1 VVRTLTIWILIAAVL
16 LVSHFAFEPRATF
29 NWFWLFTLACWA
41 VMDCYWTTAG
51 QTNKCVSPAKQ
62 SLSAVAIGWMPHALY
77 CLPLSSVPILGQR
90 LLPNIASLQFAGAT
104 MCALGVGFAIWGRRI
119 LARNWNATVTRG
131 EEQQLVQNGPYAVV
145 RHPIYSGFLAAL
157 LGMLFA
163 LGEVRAAIL
172 LAGGADVL
180 LKKMKHEEAILDAA
194 FPDDYRRYQQRVARL
209 IPWIW

>member
-1 VVRTLTIWILIAAVL
+1 MARAFTIWLPIAVVL
-16 LVSHFAFEPRATF
+16 LVSRFAFEPHETF

-41 VMDCYWTTAG
+41 ALDCYWATAG
-51 QTNKCVSPAKQ
+51 QMNKTISQAKP
-62 SLSAVAIGWMPHALY
+62 SLSAVVIGWTPHALY

-90 LLPNIASLQFAGAT
+90 FLPNIAFLQFAGAT
-104 MCALGVGFAIWGRRI
+104 ICACGVGFAMWGRHI
-119 LARNWNATVTRG
+119 LAHNWNATVTRG

-145 RHPIYSGFLAAL
+145 RHPIYSGILAAL

-172 LAGGADVL
+172 FVAGADVL
-180 LKKMKHEEAILDAA
+180 VKKMKHEEAILDAA
-194 FPDDYRRYQQRVARL
+194 FPHDYRRYQQRVARL